1 MNCTFHLKRAA
12 LSFRMSFVLPPM
24 KEVKDLGVALYTA
37 EVPGNISLS
46 VLFRSDHLEIQS

>member
-37 EVPGNISLS
+37 EVPGNKSSVSLYY
-46 VLFRSDHLEIQS
+46 LGQIT